1 MLDKRRIKMKFLS
14 ITTYNIDKLSEIAQA
29 ADNLGKNPP
38 EGYKLLAM
46 YSCQGNPFPGMELER
61 GDMVSVSII
70 ESESA
75 EAMASANLQLV
86 LAGATVNRIPVME
99 IPTGD
104 AEGTVEKLKS

>member
-1 MLDKRRIKMKFLS
+1 MKFLS
-14 ITTYNIDKLSEIAQA
+14 FSTFNIDKLAEVAQA

-46 YSCQGNPFPGMELER
+46 YSFQGNPFPGTEHAR

-70 ESESA
+70 ESDSA
-75 EAMASANLQLV
+75 EAMASANLQMT
-86 LAGATVNRIPVME
+86 LAGATINRIPVME

-104 AEGTVEKLKS
+104 AEGTVDKLKS

>member
-1 MLDKRRIKMKFLS
+1 MKFLS
-14 ITTYNIDKLSEIAQA
+14 FTTFNIDKLAEVAKA
-29 ADNLGKNPP
+29 ADKLGKNPP

-46 YSCQGNPFPGMELER
+46 FSCQANPFSGTELAR

-70 ESESA
+70 ESDSA
-75 EAMASANLQLV
+75 EAMATANLEMT
-86 LAGATVNRIPVME
+86 LAGATINRIPVME